1 MSSDR
6 NVFKILVRKLLMLG
20 AWKIDEFVSWE
31 ERDMAAGRAV
41 NRQPP
46 SPDV

>member
-6 NVFKILVRKLLMLG
+6 TVFKIFVRKLLMLG

-31 ERDMAAGRAV
+31 ERDMAAGEGS
-41 NRQPP
+41 Q
-46 SPDV
+46 SPAGQS